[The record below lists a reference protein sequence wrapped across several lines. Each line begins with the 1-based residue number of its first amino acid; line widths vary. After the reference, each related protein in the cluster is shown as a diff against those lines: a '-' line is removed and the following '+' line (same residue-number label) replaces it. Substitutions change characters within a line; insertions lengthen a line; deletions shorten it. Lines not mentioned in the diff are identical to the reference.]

1 MSIHCGIY
9 ILLQTI
15 RKNLRQNSKIY
26 DYYVLK
32 LNLSDSV

>member
-9 ILLQTI
+9 ILFQTI
-15 RKNLRQNSKIY
+15 RKNRRQNSKIY